1 MMIMMVMMTMLM
13 VMIGDDD
20 DDDDDDEDLN
30 CERVV
35 LGWNLNYCSLQ
46 PVDCTFSHEHQLA

>member
-1 MMIMMVMMTMLM
+1 MMVMMTMLM
-13 VMIGDDD
+13 VMIG

>member
-13 VMIGDDD
+13 VMIG
-20 DDDDDDEDLN
+20 DDDDDEDLN